1 MIAYTKT
8 RREAEILVNS
18 KLGDSVRVGKLEKS
32 RLGWA
37 SLVRRQ
43 YWAKSKV
50 VAQIVNTHN
59 TNKRKQSG
67 FEVWIADSLVS

>member
-1 MIAYTKT
+1 MIIHTKT

-18 KLGDSVRVGKLEKS
+18 KLGDQVKMGKLEKS

-43 YWAKSKV
+43 YWQKGKV
-50 VAQIVNTHN
+50 VSQIVNVHN
-59 TNKRKQSG
+59 TKLRKQSG
-67 FEVWIADSLVS
+67 YEVWIADSLVS

>member
-1 MIAYTKT
+1 MIIHTKT

-18 KLGDSVRVGKLEKS
+18 KLGDQVKMGKLEKS

-50 VAQIVNTHN
+50 VAQIVNTHD
-59 TNKRKQSG
+59 TKVRKQKG